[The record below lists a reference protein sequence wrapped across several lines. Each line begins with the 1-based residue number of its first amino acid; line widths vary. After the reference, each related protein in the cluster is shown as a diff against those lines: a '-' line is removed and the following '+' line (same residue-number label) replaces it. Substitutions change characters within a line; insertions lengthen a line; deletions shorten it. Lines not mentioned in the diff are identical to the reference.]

1 MKTASPDAPPLPTV
15 QIQGIPFEEVPQFSR
30 RDRAYVLADPTL
42 RPFYKY
48 PFELEAF
55 ARVIEDKKRQP
66 VNRRLLV
73 EVLLEQLEGL
83 DEAPAVLENVQ
94 RLSDER
100 TFTIVTAHQPCLFT
114 GPLYY
119 VVKIFSTLHLAAA
132 LERRFPEYRFVP
144 VFVSGSEDH
153 DFEEINHISVFGREL
168 RWNAPAGGP
177 VGKLPTHTL
186 SEVLKQLETILGKGE
201 HAQRIFQLIH
211 RTHTAHPT
219 YGRAVQAFVHSLF
232 KDFGLVVLDMSH
244 PKLKAAFA
252 PIIEEELFE
261 QPSHRLIEQTVEE
274 LEAIGFKEQAH
285 PREINFFYLPDG
297 RRERIV
303 EENGAFHVL
312 NTGLRFSPEEMKA
325 EIAAH
330 PERFSPN
337 VVMRPIYQEFTL
349 PNLAYVGGGG
359 ELAYWMERKRQFE
372 HFGVNFPMLVRR
384 NSILWIDRTQ
394 QRRMRKLELTPRD
407 LLLDSEALVKN
418 YIAQHAEHEI
428 SLSEEKESLRSLF
441 ESIARKAAALDPGLE
456 KGVWA
461 EHARQLKSLEHL
473 ETKLVRAEK
482 QRHETALNQLRNLK
496 EKLFPGNGLQERREN
511 FLSLYVRHGEAL
523 FDLLLQTLDP
533 FRKELLVFEEMEN

>member
-1 MKTASPDAPPLPTV
+1 MKEAGTDAPPLPAV
-15 QIQGIPFEEVPQFSR
+15 QVRGIPFEEVPQFSK
-30 RDRAYVLADPTL
+30 RDRAYVSGDPAL

-55 ARVIEDKKRQP
+55 AQAIEDKKRQP
-66 VNRRLLV
+66 VNRELLV
-73 EVLLEQLEGL
+73 EVLLEQLKGL
-83 DEAPAVLENVQ
+83 EEAPAVAANVQ
-94 RLSDER
+94 LLKEGR
-100 TFTIVTAHQPCLFT
+100 TFTVVTAHQPCLFT

-132 LERRFPEYRFVP
+132 LQRHYPDYRFVP

-153 DFEEINHISVFGREL
+153 DFEEINHAYVFGKEL
-168 RWNAPAGGP
+168 RWEAPAGGP

-186 SEVLKQLETILGKGE
+186 KGVLQQLEEILGQSE
-201 HAQRIFQLIH
+201 SAQRIFQRIAH
-211 RTHTAHPT
+211 THTAHPT

-252 PIIEEELFE
+252 PLIEEEIFQ
-261 QPSHRLIEQTVEE
+261 QPSHRLIESTVRE
-274 LEAIGFKEQAH
+274 LEAAGFQEQAH

-303 EENGAFHVL
+303 EENGTFHVL
-312 NTGLRFSPEEMKA
+312 NTELRFSPAEMKA

-337 VVMRPIYQEFTL
+337 VVMRPIYQEFAL
-349 PNLAYVGGGG
+349 PNLAYIGGGG

-384 NSILWIDRTQ
+384 NSLLWIDRTQ
-394 QRRMRKLELTPRD
+394 HRRMRKLGLTPRD
-407 LLLDSEALVKN
+407 LLLDTETLVKQ
-418 YIAQHAEHEI
+418 YLARHAVHEI
-428 SLSEEKESLRSLF
+428 SLAEEKAELRRLF
-441 ESIARKAAALDPGLE
+441 EAIARKAAALDTGLE

-511 FLSLYVRHGEAL
+511 FLSLFTRYGEAF
-523 FDLLLQTLDP
+523 FDLLFLTLDP
-533 FRKELLVFEEMEN
+533 FRKELLVFEDEG